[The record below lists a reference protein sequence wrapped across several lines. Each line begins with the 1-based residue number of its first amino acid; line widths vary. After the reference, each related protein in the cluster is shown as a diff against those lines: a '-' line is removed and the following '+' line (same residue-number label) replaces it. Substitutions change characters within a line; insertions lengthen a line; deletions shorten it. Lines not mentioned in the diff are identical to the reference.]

1 MSERFHEEF
10 NGTFQLPYD
19 IEEIKENS
27 VHSVGMRIWAHYVKQ
42 PAIKIISISAID
54 MRTVNQLLAIKFCC
68 VYCTRFCFTSVC
80 YAIHT
85 MNKNAIC
92 TSSLSLSTFPFL
104 TETIVKFYLR
114 NEIVCVVPAAIN
126 IAITVLVISRT

>member
-1 MSERFHEEF
+1 
-10 NGTFQLPYD
+10 
-19 IEEIKENS
+19 
-27 VHSVGMRIWAHYVKQ
+27 
-42 PAIKIISISAID
+42 
-54 MRTVNQLLAIKFCC
+54 MRTVNQHYRSNYMLC
-68 VYCTRFCFTSVC
+68 VYCTLFCFTSVC

-92 TSSLSLSTFPFL
+92 TSSLSLSPFPFAFLFL
-104 TETIVKFYLR
+104 TETIVKFYLQ